1 MSKINYPWGDERRF
15 NSYSKYFKRLFSE
28 RVQKVTIDA
37 GFTCPNRDGSVGVG
51 GCTFCN
57 NEAFTPSYCVSRKP
71 VAQQIAEGQEFHA
84 NRYRHSSKFLAYF
97 QSYSNTYKPLAEL
110 KVIYEE
116 ALACEG
122 VVGLV
127 IGTRPDCV
135 DEEKLD
141 YFAELSKRC
150 YLIIEYGVE
159 SCYNDTL
166 KAINRGHTIEK
177 SIWAIEETARRGI
190 HVGAHFI
197 LGLPGETRQQ
207 MIEQVELIN
216 KLPLD
221 TIKFHQL
228 QLFKGT
234 TMARQWAETPEV
246 FTFFERDEY
255 LDFFIE
261 ILTRLRPDIVVERF
275 AGEAPPRFHVT
286 EGWGRIRNDELIV
299 MLEKRLEALDLHQG
313 CRGAE
318 DPFILHCGR

>member
-1 MSKINYPWGDERRF
+1 MSEINYPWGDERRF

-57 NEAFTPSYCVSRKP
+57 NEAFTPSYCVSRKS
-71 VAQQIAEGQEFHA
+71 VAQQIAEGQQFHA
-84 NRYRHSSKFLAYF
+84 NRYRRSSKFLAYF
-97 QSYSNTYKPLAEL
+97 QSYSNTYKPLSEL
-110 KVIYEE
+110 KNIYEE

-177 SIWAIEETARRGI
+177 SVWAIEETARRGI

-221 TIKFHQL
+221 TVKFHQL

-234 TMARQWAETPEV
+234 VMARQWAETPEI
-246 FTFFERDEY
+246 FTFFDRDEY
-255 LDFFIE
+255 IDFFLE
-261 ILTRLRPDIVVERF
+261 ILIRLRSDIVVERF

-286 EGWGRIRNDELIV
+286 EGWGHIRNDELIV
-299 MLEKRLEALDLHQG
+299 MLEKRLEALDLYQG
-313 CRGAE
+313 CRFE
-318 DPFILHCGR
+318 R